1 MGVNNFISF
10 KIRIKG
16 ALISNYKYRMGYY
29 LINVRDKDKTHW
41 TCRLRNSETNLSYHP
56 SSYAQESSLPIL
68 FVFINL
74 NINSSAQDLLS
85 KNGQN

>member
-1 MGVNNFISF
+1 MRANNFISSF
-10 KIRIKG
+10 LLKYGLKG
-16 ALISNYKYRMGYY
+16 HY

-56 SSYAQESSLPIL
+56 SSYAQESSLPL
-68 FVFINL
+68 LSVFINL
-74 NINSSAQDLLS
+74 NINSSARDLLS

>member
-1 MGVNNFISF
+1 MRVNNFISF

-29 LINVRDKDKTHW
+29 LINVRERDKTHW
-41 TCRLRNSETNLSYHP
+41 TCQLQNSETNLSYHP

-68 FVFINL
+68 FVSDFTNTADPL
-74 NINSSAQDLLS
+74 H
-85 KNGQN
+85 